1 MNVLICD
8 DCAQQA
14 AQCKNMLL
22 HYAKRHDVRIK
33 VYTFTSSEALLF
45 QIEDNLTSIDLVYM
59 DINMPGID
67 GVSTALKL
75 RELGFSGDIVFYTAS
90 PEYAI
95 DGYDVCAL
103 HYIVKGQTS
112 NEKFEEIF
120 LRALKKK
127 EHRECEVIV
136 LTCAGESRCIPL
148 DAIRYFEIQ
157 QRILTVHYE
166 ANSFEF
172 YSTMRQMEEQL
183 FQKGFLRTHK
193 SYLVNKHYI
202 RSINVHDLVL
212 DTDETL
218 PVGKRYYANVLHAL
232 GVADKAN

>member
-8 DCAQQA
+8 NCIQQA
-14 AQCKNMLL
+14 FQCEKMLL
-22 HYAKRHDVRIK
+22 RLAKRHGVRVK
-33 VYTFTSSEALLF
+33 VYTYKSGEALLF
-45 QIEDNLTSIDLVYM
+45 QIEDNLASIDLVYM

-75 RELGFSGDIVFYTAS
+75 RELGFSGDIIFYTAS

-95 DGYDVCAL
+95 SGYDVSAL

-112 NEKFEEIF
+112 DKKFEEIF
-120 LRALKKK
+120 LRAHEKKK
-127 EHRECEVIV
+127 RRECEVII

-148 DAIRYFEIQ
+148 EAIRYFEIQ

-166 ANSFEF
+166 ANTFEF
-172 YSTMRQMEEQL
+172 YSTIRQMEEQL

-193 SYLVNKHYI
+193 SYLVNKHYV
-202 RSINVHDLVL
+202 RSISVNNLIL

-218 PVGKRYYANVLHAL
+218 PVGKRYYTDCLRAL
-232 GVADKAN
+232 GVNGG